1 MIKSSGRLGISTY
14 HNTSYINSTVQFL
27 QSTLHLLGLS
37 VQFGVRASEDYD
49 HPFLLFYTFG
59 GFLAKYL
66 YRYSRRH
73 AMRIY
78 PRYKQILVR

>member
-1 MIKSSGRLGISTY
+1 MDYKENPACQPLSPGAGDTR
-14 HNTSYINSTVQFL
+14 
-27 QSTLHLLGLS
+27 TLHLLGLS

-66 YRYSRRH
+66 YRYSRRP
-73 AMRIY
+73 AIRIY
-78 PRYKQILVR
+78 PRYKRILVR